1 MKKIWVSLFFV
12 LAFGGSAHAQ
22 GNQCRTAPVG
32 ASTPNCASEAF
43 VTESIGSI
51 PSGVGSLN
59 GQTGAV
65 TLLTQA
71 QGRLT
76 LQPNTPV
83 MTFSQSAK
91 TTLRYDCYLGGGQ
104 VPYYTGSA
112 DALDTISSCE
122 VTDAMVSAAS
132 AGQIVLGQVYDVW
145 WVHSGANRIC
155 LAMSSSTGG
164 GGGWAFDTGG
174 SNTARGT
181 GYSQLD
187 RVTRPYTTNKN
198 ALANCF
204 NGSTNYGSVS
214 ANQATY
220 LGTVYA
226 SANGQ
231 ISYTFGG
238 SASGGSAAL
247 FGVWNMYN
255 RVNISTDVMDSGTS
269 YTYSSSTTRQAR
281 ASTGNQV
288 SFVVGL
294 QENGLTASY
303 SERCDSA
310 AVTFARATFGL
321 GLDSTAAFAG
331 QPSQVIAGSA
341 VSAVLAGTAS
351 KTFFPGVGLH
361 FVAALEASDGANANV
376 FDSSSTAD
384 LSVMLWN

>member
-1 MKKIWVSLFFV
+1 
-12 LAFGGSAHAQ
+12 
-22 GNQCRTAPVG
+22 
-32 ASTPNCASEAF
+32 
-43 VTESIGSI
+43 
-51 PSGVGSLN
+51 
-59 GQTGAV
+59 
-65 TLLTQA
+65 
-71 QGRLT
+71 
-76 LQPNTPV
+76 